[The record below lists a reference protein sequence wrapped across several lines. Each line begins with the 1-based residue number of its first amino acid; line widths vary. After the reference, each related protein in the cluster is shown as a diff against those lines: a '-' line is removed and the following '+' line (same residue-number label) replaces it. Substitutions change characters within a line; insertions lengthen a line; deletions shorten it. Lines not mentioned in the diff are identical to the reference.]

1 MDPIPPHSYVVVPR
15 GSNEATN
22 EPDGWVRDSS
32 QSLLNAHTL
41 VRYHDTTILRT
52 NRTEERR
59 GDFQGRFTILTECPY
74 KYGSTCS
81 MKEIARGANARSGGL
96 GWVFYYYP

>member
-41 VRYHDTTILRT
+41 VRYHDTTIP
-52 NRTEERR
+52 RTEPRKGEETFR
-59 GDFQGRFTILTECPY
+59 DVSQSVLNAHI
-74 KYGSTCS
+74 STVVR
-81 MKEIARGANARSGGL
+81 A
-96 GWVFYYYP
+96 P

>member
-32 QSLLNAHTL
+32 QSLLNTHTI
-41 VRYHDTTILRT
+41 VRYHDTTIPRYYE
-52 NRTEERR
+52 RTEPRKGEETFR
-59 GDFQGRFTILTECPY
+59 DVSQSVLNAHI
-74 KYGSTCS
+74 STVVR
-81 MKEIARGANARSGGL
+81 A
-96 GWVFYYYP
+96 P

>member
-1 MDPIPPHSYVVVPR
+1 MDPIPPHSYVVVVPR

-41 VRYHDTTILRT
+41 VRYHDSTILRT
-52 NRTEERR
+52 EPKKGEETFRDVSQSVLNTHMVVR
-59 GDFQGRFTILTECPY
+59 AP
-74 KYGSTCS
+74 
-81 MKEIARGANARSGGL
+81 
-96 GWVFYYYP
+96 